1 VQAVI
6 LLVIMATWAG
16 ITSEQTGDK
25 HYLSYGYGWIWMEH
39 RRPGACETSRSCRR
53 VLLLDGPNCG
63 PNCGLNYA
71 ATIALG
77 SVNISDPATES
88 ESS

>member
-53 VLLLDGPNCG
+53 VLLLDQ
-63 PNCGLNYA
+63 
-71 ATIALG
+71 IADQ
-77 SVNISDPATES
+77 IAD
-88 ESS
+88 

>member
-16 ITSEQTGDK
+16 ATSEQMGDK
-25 HYLSYGYGWIWMEH
+25 HYLNYGYGWVWMEH

-53 VLLLDGPNCG
+53 VLLLDG